1 MLYLQLDGST
11 VPFFMQTSLIRR
23 NLVDSSS
30 SDLLIIF
37 LILAITAILIACII
51 GCIVLYKVCI
61 VLMRENYNNLYC
73 FSKRRGEHMV
83 GFLISI

>member
-30 SDLLIIF
+30 SDLLIIL

-73 FSKRRGEHMV
+73 FSTMRGEHMV
-83 GFLISI
+83 EFLISI